1 MWDIFIHYWIE
12 KLPRLIIF
20 SCSLYSPEE
29 RAKQLE
35 DNNDVCGVHDDIAKK
50 GQTAVSLRKNFE
62 IFKLVYV

>member
-1 MWDIFIHYWIE
+1 MGYIYPLLDRKITTIN
-12 KLPRLIIF
+12 